1 MSKSKAVGEKIKRL
15 RNERRNLVHEIEE
28 VKKQADSEATA
39 LESEVSMLREELS
52 TEELNKLND
61 SEATTLESEA
71 SMPHEELRIEEEL
84 KKLTY
89 SKTTALESKI
99 SMLREDLILLR
110 MDLPP
115 YEPEEKAD
123 PNKKPWWHFFR

>member
-61 SEATTLESEA
+61 SEAT
-71 SMPHEELRIEEEL
+71 
-84 KKLTY
+84 
-89 SKTTALESKI
+89 ALESKI

>member
-1 MSKSKAVGEKIKRL
+1 MSNSKAVGEKIKRL
-15 RNERRNLVHEIEE
+15 RNERRNLVHEIDE
-28 VKKQADSEATA
+28 VKKQA
-39 LESEVSMLREELS
+39 
-52 TEELNKLND
+52 D

-71 SMPHEELRIEEEL
+71 SMPHEELRTEEEL

-99 SMLREDLILLR
+99 SMLREDLKLLK